1 MFSFENRLRMDFEHI
16 KQKED
21 ETMESTLK
29 VTSQMFRTVF
39 VAVKKNIPLSTH
51 SSLVALQE
59 LHGIKMGFH
68 HNNRD
73 GATAIMSSISEYMH
87 QQLIDYMYYNDLPF
101 SIILDGSTDITNSH
115 YLIIYFQILENNSPS
130 VVFYKLV
137 ETTSV
142 VTAKGYFETIKN
154 SFYEE
159 NVDFYAYFKK
169 NLVGY
174 ISDGES
180 TMAGREG
187 GLISFIRKQT
197 KHPIY
202 AVHCMAHRMHLAIEK
217 SYASISYFATFDKL
231 INKLFQFY
239 NRNSSK
245 KKKHLKETAVKLNLK
260 FYELNYIYRARWIAS
275 ELQSVK
281 NLMKSWLLIVNDLYL
296 IMNDNQNFDRDSRDN
311 AHELLSK
318 IKGKN
323 FLAIVQFI
331 SDVLE
336 HLSFWSRKMQ
346 QRTALLVDFVE
357 FNDQIEKT
365 FLDLK
370 NVNGKNLNIFLENT
384 ICDGQKCEIIG
395 NYYDAEEVKY
405 LDVLLLNDRNS
416 NSEDEEVPFIGEFR
430 EKFLDAIKN
439 FIKKFFPSSELKVF
453 KIFRP
458 SDLPQYVASSLS
470 FGVTEISNLC
480 KIFELGACEELVEDW
495 AKLLESII
503 ESDTFCP
510 MRADKTETF
519 AFWAHYL
526 NKVGIRWT
534 PRTIELIQTILV
546 LPIGSADAERGFSV
560 MNHIKSEHRNR
571 LSGKHLQDMIRIRL
585 NANDDLDKFAAIKY
599 AKKWVNDKHL
609 RSDDPRQQ
617 RHGNSKSL
625 LNEDELT
632 KKYFPKLSFL

>member
-1 MFSFENRLRMDFEHI
+1 
-16 KQKED
+16 
-21 ETMESTLK
+21 
-29 VTSQMFRTVF
+29 
-39 VAVKKNIPLSTH
+39 
-51 SSLVALQE
+51 
-59 LHGIKMGFH
+59 
-68 HNNRD
+68 
-73 GATAIMSSISEYMH
+73 
-87 QQLIDYMYYNDLPF
+87 
-101 SIILDGSTDITNSH
+101 
-115 YLIIYFQILENNSPS
+115 
-130 VVFYKLV
+130 
-137 ETTSV
+137 
-142 VTAKGYFETIKN
+142 
-154 SFYEE
+154 
-159 NVDFYAYFKK
+159 
-169 NLVGY
+169 
-174 ISDGES
+174 
-180 TMAGREG
+180 
-187 GLISFIRKQT
+187 
-197 KHPIY
+197 
-202 AVHCMAHRMHLAIEK
+202 
-217 SYASISYFATFDKL
+217 
-231 INKLFQFY
+231 
-239 NRNSSK
+239 
-245 KKKHLKETAVKLNLK
+245 
-260 FYELNYIYRARWIAS
+260 
-275 ELQSVK
+275 
-281 NLMKSWLLIVNDLYL
+281 
-296 IMNDNQNFDRDSRDN
+296 MNDNQNFDRDSRDN

-430 EKFLDAIKN
+430 EKFLDAINN

-495 AKLLESII
+495 AKLLEPII